1 MSWYARPSWQ
11 LVRQVSADAFVVV
24 WAVVWWL
31 VARVADQGVS
41 ALAGPAR
48 EAAET
53 ATGLQESMRGAGQ
66 TAGGVPGVGGEL
78 RGPFDAAAEQLGGL
92 AGTARGQ
99 AVLIEQLGDLVGVLV
114 FVLPVAVLLAI
125 WLPRRLRFA
134 ARSRAAR
141 RFLDSPADLDLFALR
156 AMATLPLD
164 QLAKISD
171 DPVAAWRAGD
181 RDVIA
186 ALAETALRQEGL
198 PSLRVARS

>member
-1 MSWYARPSWQ
+1 MRWYARPSWQ
-11 LVRQVSADAFVVV
+11 LVRQVSADVFVVV
-24 WAVVWWL
+24 WAVVCWIASRF
-31 VARVADQGVS
+31 VDQGVS

-48 EAAET
+48 EAAES
-53 ATGLQESMRGAGQ
+53 AAGLQESFRGAAQ
-66 TAGGVPGVGGEL
+66 TAGQVPGVGGEL

-114 FVLPVAVLLAI
+114 FVLPVAVLVVL

-156 AMATLPLD
+156 AMATMPLD
-164 QLAKISD
+164 QLARISD

-181 RDVIA
+181 REVIT

-198 PSLRVARS
+198 PSLRVTRS

>member
-31 VARVADQGVS
+31 VARFVDQVVS

-48 EAAET
+48 EAAAT
-53 ATGLQESMRGAGQ
+53 ATQLQESFRGAAQ
-66 TAGGVPGVGGEL
+66 TAGQVPGVGGDL
-78 RGPFDAAAEQLGGL
+78 RSPFDAAAEQLGGL

-99 AVLIEQLGDLVGVLV
+99 AVLIEQLGDLTGVLV
-114 FVLPVAVLLAI
+114 FVLPVAILVAL

-141 RFLDSPADLDLFALR
+141 RFVDSPADLDLFALR
-156 AMATLPLD
+156 AMATMPLD

-181 RDVIA
+181 RQVIA
-186 ALAETALRQEGL
+186 SLAETALRREGL
-198 PSLRVARS
+198 PPLRVTRS